1 MQGAL
6 RQGLSD
12 VDSETRSWARK
23 AFWAYADHFKLESDL
38 ILSSVE
44 RETAGDTAGDNA
56 SVLSHRS
63 RQSSIARST
72 ESIDSQVIHFK
83 GLHLFAYST
92 FVFWFNVFLAI

>member
-12 VDSETRSWARK
+12 VDSETRSLARK

-72 ESIDSQVIHFK
+72 ESIDSQVINFEIIVILK
-83 GLHLFAYST
+83 AFIYLTIQYLFSR
-92 FVFWFNVFLAI
+92 